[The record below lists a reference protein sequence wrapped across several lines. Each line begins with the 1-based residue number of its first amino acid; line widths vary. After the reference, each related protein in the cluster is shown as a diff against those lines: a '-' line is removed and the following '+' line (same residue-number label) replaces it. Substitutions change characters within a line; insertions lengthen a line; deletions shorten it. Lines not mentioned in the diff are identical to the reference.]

1 MAIGKILS
9 SLFGSSAGGTSKTKT
24 GKAASRSTPAD
35 TVVYAIGDVHGRLD
49 KLLALEGMIEIDATT
64 RQAKRRVLVY
74 LGDYVDRG
82 PDSQGVI
89 EHLALSR
96 MAGFEIV
103 HLIGNH
109 ERLMLDFL
117 NDAEQ
122 SGPWFANGGL
132 PTLASYGL
140 PAGDRKELSQSD
152 ILRLQDGLRSLLPAR
167 HRTFLRNLRNVHREG
182 DFVFVHAGIRPG
194 VALDAQKEED
204 LLWIRQPFLTSTV
217 DHGFVVVHGHTITE
231 DPEFKPNRI
240 GIDTGAYDSGI
251 LTALAIEG
259 GKVAVLQTSP

>member
-1 MAIGKILS
+1 MAFGKFFS
-9 SLFGSSAGGTSKTKT
+9 SLLGGKKAKR
-24 GKAASRSTPAD
+24 GKAAPRTAPAD

-49 KLLALEGMIEIDATT
+49 KLLALEGMIEIDAGT
-64 RQAKRRVLVY
+64 RQAKRRVVVY

-82 PDSQGVI
+82 PNSQGVV
-89 EHLALSR
+89 EHLALTR
-96 MAGFEIV
+96 LQGFEVV

-117 NDAEQ
+117 DDSEK

-140 PAGDRKELSQSD
+140 PAADRKELVPAD

-167 HRTFLRNLRNVHREG
+167 HRTFLKNLRSVHREG
-182 DFVFVHAGIRPG
+182 DFVFAHAGIRPG

-204 LLWIRQPFLTSTV
+204 LIWIRQPFLTSTA

-231 DPEFKPNRI
+231 DPEFRPNRI
-240 GIDTGAYDSGI
+240 GIDTGAYDSGV

-259 GKVAVLQTSP
+259 SQVAVLQTRP

>member
-9 SLFGSSAGGTSKTKT
+9 SLFGSGASGTSKTKG
-24 GKAASRSTPAD
+24 GKPAPRSTPAD

-49 KLLALEGMIEIDATT
+49 KLLALEGMIEIDAAT

-96 MAGFEIV
+96 MTGFEVV

-117 NDAEQ
+117 NDADQ
-122 SGPWFANGGL
+122 SLVTGGAGFL
-132 PTLASYGL
+132 GSHLCERLLARARGALRRQLLHRHAAPTSRTCSDPAS
-140 PAGDRKELSQSD
+140 S
-152 ILRLQDGLRSLLPAR
+152 
-167 HRTFLRNLRNVHREG
+167 
-182 DFVFVHAGIRPG
+182 
-194 VALDAQKEED
+194 
-204 LLWIRQPFLTSTV
+204 
-217 DHGFVVVHGHTITE
+217 
-231 DPEFKPNRI
+231 
-240 GIDTGAYDSGI
+240 
-251 LTALAIEG
+251 
-259 GKVAVLQTSP
+259 

>member
-1 MAIGKILS
+1 MAIDKFLS
-9 SLFGSSAGGTSKTKT
+9 SLFGSGPSGKTKT
-24 GKAASRSTPAD
+24 RGGKPAPRSTPAD
-35 TVVYAIGDVHGRLD
+35 TVVYAIGDIHGRLD
-49 KLLALEGMIEIDATT
+49 KLLALEGMIEIDAGT
-64 RQAKRRVLVY
+64 RPAKRRVLVY

-82 PDSQGVI
+82 PDSQGVV

-96 MAGFEIV
+96 PAGFEVV

-122 SGPWFANGGL
+122 AAPWFANGGL

-140 PAGDRKELSQSD
+140 PAGDRKELSQAE

-167 HRTFLRNLRNVHREG
+167 HRTFLKNLRSMHREG

-194 VALDAQKEED
+194 IALEEQKDDD
-204 LLWIRQPFLTSTV
+204 LVWIRQPFLSSTA
-217 DHGFVVVHGHTITE
+217 DHGYVVVHGHTITE
-231 DPEFKPNRI
+231 DPEF
-240 GIDTGAYDSGI
+240 

>member
-9 SLFGSSAGGTSKTKT
+9 SLFGSSAAGTSKTKS
-24 GKAASRSTPAD
+24 GKAAPRSTPAD
-35 TVVYAIGDVHGRLD
+35 TVVYAIGDIHGRLD

-204 LLWIRQPFLTSTV
+204 LLWIRQPFLNSTA

>member
-1 MAIGKILS
+1 MAIGKLLS
-9 SLFGSSAGGTSKTKT
+9 SLFGSGANGKTRAKS
-24 GKAASRSTPAD
+24 GKPAARSTPAD

-49 KLLALEGMIEIDATT
+49 KLLALEGMIEIDAGT

-96 MAGFEIV
+96 LGGFEVV

-140 PAGDRKELSQSD
+140 PAGDRKELSQAD

-167 HRTFLRNLRNVHREG
+167 HRTFLKNLRNVHREG

-204 LLWIRQPFLTSTV
+204 LLWIRQPFLTSAA

>member
-1 MAIGKILS
+1 MAFGRILAA
-9 SLFGSSAGGTSKTKT
+9 LTGGTRTT
-24 GKAASRSTPAD
+24 RGKAAPRSVPPD
-35 TVVYAIGDVHGRLD
+35 TVVYAVGDVHGRLD
-49 KLLALEGMIEIDATT
+49 KLLALEGMIEMDAAA
-64 RQAKRRVLVY
+64 RGAKRRVVVY

-89 EHLALSR
+89 DHLALSR
-96 MAGFEIV
+96 LRGFEAV
-103 HLIGNH
+103 HLVGNH

-117 NDAEQ
+117 DDMETA
-122 SGPWFANGGL
+122 GPWFANGGL

-140 PAGDRKELSQSD
+140 PAGERKELTQAD
-152 ILRLQDGLRSLLPAR
+152 ILRLQDGLRSVLPSR
-167 HRTFLRNLRNVHREG
+167 HRNFLKNLRGVHREG

-194 VALDAQKEED
+194 VALDAQKDED
-204 LLWIRQPFLTSTV
+204 LIWIRQPFLGSTV

-240 GIDTGAYDSGI
+240 GIDTGAYRSGI

-259 GKVAVLQTSP
+259 GRVEVLQTSP